1 MNYVRS
7 MASALRVRAFRRLA
21 ALYPI
26 DGLLEWGSSIALMV
40 LVYRQTGSALATG
53 ALLVCKQVIPG
64 LITPMAGRR
73 LDGAPIGQ
81 AIAIAMF
88 VRAAAAGAAAA
99 IDYGPQVFALALV
112 AGLGGTLS
120 RASFRAGVG
129 RTLSG
134 ELRRSGNALLNTAM
148 GLVSLGGPAAAGL
161 ALTIMSPT
169 ELLQASAV
177 VGVGCALAASALGP
191 ERDGLA
197 IATTGDGGDSADDP
211 LLRPL
216 GTDREQPIVDPA
228 LPVAVMLLLAGVL
241 FTAFAMDEPSL
252 LPYAEQSLGAGVG
265 TYSSIL
271 SCWGLGIIVGS
282 VLFGRL
288 LDRPMIAVGAAG
300 TAIAAVGYLGL
311 GLAPTVAVACA
322 SAVFGGIGNGLNWV
336 ALVTA
341 VQEATPAEHQG
352 QAATRLE
359 AIATVG
365 PGIGYLL
372 GGLLA
377 DAASPRLTLVIPGVL
392 ALTILAVGTV
402 AWTARSR
409 GLPRQGDEVL
419 ALAAGVGGLKRG

>member
-1 MNYVRS
+1 MDYVRS

-53 ALLVCKQVIPG
+53 GLLVCKQVIPG
-64 LITPMAGRR
+64 LLTPMAGRR

-81 AIAIAMF
+81 AIAIAMLI
-88 VRAAAAGAAAA
+88 RAAAAGAAAA
-99 IDYGPQVFALALV
+99 SGYGPQVFALALV

-148 GLVSLGGPAAAGL
+148 GLVSLGGPAVAGL
-161 ALTIMSPT
+161 ALTVIAPT
-169 ELLQASAV
+169 ELLWATAAAGAV
-177 VGVGCALAASALGP
+177 CAVAAAAVGPGRSEVAEHNEDARSTPSSTGAA
-191 ERDGLA
+191 
-197 IATTGDGGDSADDP
+197 TADLRVSQP
-211 LLRPL
+211 AVPISVLLVL
-216 GTDREQPIVDPA
+216 S
-228 LPVAVMLLLAGVL
+228 GVI

-265 TYSSIL
+265 AYGAIL
-271 SCWGLGIIVGS
+271 SCWGLGIIAGS

-300 TAIAAVGYLGL
+300 TAIAAVGYIGL

-322 SAVFGGIGNGLNWV
+322 IAVFGGIGNGFNWV

-341 VQEATPAEHQG
+341 VQEATPAESQG

-365 PGIGYLL
+365 PGLGYLL

-392 ALTILAVGTV
+392 ALAILAAGAVT
-402 AWTARSR
+402 WTARSR
-409 GLPRQGDEVL
+409 GLPRQRDEVL
-419 ALAAGVGGLKRG
+419 TLAAGVGGLKRG